1 MPQQMKRNAI
11 TLCLVIICWSNS
23 QAQCNSRK
31 GIMNEACESLT
42 IVTPPAFDLSLG
54 ISNTNIFKF
63 DVNYIT
69 QDEIV
74 YGGSVGVKIR
84 NSNLNMPEDGL
95 ANVFLGYNLAGCIIV
110 GVSAGITHEK
120 NRQYTDGSGL
130 IKHKTGIKGNI
141 GMAMK
146 FITTYTKIPITIG
159 GYGSNAGIG
168 LTIGTIF

>member
-1 MPQQMKRNAI
+1 
-11 TLCLVIICWSNS
+11 
-23 QAQCNSRK
+23 
-31 GIMNEACESLT
+31 MNEACESLT
-42 IVTPPAFDLSLG
+42 IVTPPAFDISLG

-74 YGGSVGVKIR
+74 YGCSVGIKIH
-84 NSNLNMPEDGL
+84 SSKFDMPEDGL
-95 ANVFLGYNLAGCIIV
+95 ANVFLGYNLAGCIII

-120 NRQYTDGSGL
+120 NCQFTDDLGL

-159 GYGSNAGIG
+159 GYGSNAGLG
-168 LTIGTIF
+168 MTIGTIF